1 MKASG
6 GYRNLAERVRAKA
19 RTVDSRNVAAEWNQ
33 LADCY
38 ALLAERNEN
47 ADQVAPGD
55 KERPH
60 N

>member
-1 MKASG
+1 MGS
-6 GYRNLAERVRAKA
+6 RNLA
-19 RTVDSRNVAAEWNQ
+19 TEWYQ

-38 ALLAERNEN
+38 ALLAKQAERNEK